1 MTDRAVTWCSGTS
14 ADITRVCMRVGQ
26 GEAVLAAMGGVDVD
40 IVMPVVD
47 AVDAYVI
54 GAVRRE
60 IAERRRAGHPG
71 WTR

>member
-1 MTDRAVTWCSGTS
+1 
-14 ADITRVCMRVGQ
+14 
-26 GEAVLAAMGGVDVD
+26 MGGVDVD